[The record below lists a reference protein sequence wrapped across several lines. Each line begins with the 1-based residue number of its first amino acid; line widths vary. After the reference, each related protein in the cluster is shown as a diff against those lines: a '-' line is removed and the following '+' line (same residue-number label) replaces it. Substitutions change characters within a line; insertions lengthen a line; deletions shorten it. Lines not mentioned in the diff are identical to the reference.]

1 MRSRPDNIITLYL
14 VLWEVLVQAWREGGK
29 GGGEEDDSVAYFTT
43 FEAPLGAGLILASSM
58 YEQSTNHIPEKKR
71 PRCKVTTL
79 QDTFLSIPSPMNI
92 YLVYEEHMS
101 LALNGSSAIQCFK
114 CSDAIQNM

>member
-1 MRSRPDNIITLYL
+1 MRSRPDNILTLYL

-43 FEAPLGAGLILASSM
+43 FEAPLGAGLIHASSM
-58 YEQSTNHIPEKKR
+58 YKQSTNHIPEKKGLDAKSLLCR
-71 PRCKVTTL
+71 THFCQYL
-79 QDTFLSIPSPMNI
+79 MNI